1 MKGKIIMKKFLAI
14 LVAAA
19 MLLALAACTGG
30 NSDNETTAPEAK
42 GPETALALLEEVWK
56 TYGED
61 EKFAA
66 AGGDGSEENSRSD
79 APGNF
84 GITDAETLDTMLGFP
99 QDSVDLIDNAASLMH
114 MMNQNTFTCGAYRV
128 KNSSD
133 IDALAAKLKD
143 NILARRWMCGFPE
156 KLVIVAVGD
165 YVLSYFGNGETV
177 DLFTAKLTAVYTD
190 ARQIS
195 DTPIE

>member
-1 MKGKIIMKKFLAI
+1 MKKLTAI
-14 LVAAA
+14 LLVLA
-19 MLLALAACTGG
+19 MLLAFAACTG
-30 NSDNETTAPEAK
+30 SKDDTTTEGKSEPA
-42 GPETALALLEEVWK
+42 GPASALALLEEVWK
-56 TYGED
+56 TYAED

-66 AGGDGSEENSRSD
+66 AGGDGTEENSRSD
-79 APGNF
+79 APGKF
-84 GITDAETLDTMLGFP
+84 GISDAETLDSMLGFP
-99 QDSVDLIDNAASLMH
+99 KDSVALIDDAASLMH
-114 MMNQNTFTCGAYRV
+114 MMNQNTFTCGAYHV
-128 KNSSD
+128 ANSSD
-133 IDALAAKLKD
+133 VDALAAKLKD

-177 DLFTAKLTAVYTD
+177 DLFTAKLTAVYSD

>member
-1 MKGKIIMKKFLAI
+1 MKKFFAI
-14 LVAAA
+14 LLAAA
-19 MLLALAACTGG
+19 MLLSFAACMGDKT
-30 NSDNETTAPEAK
+30 DNETTAPEAK

-56 TYGED
+56 TYGEE

-66 AGGDGSEENSRSD
+66 AGGDGTEENSRSD

-84 GITDAETLDTMLGFP
+84 GISDAETLDSMLGFP
-99 QDSVDLIDNAASLMH
+99 QDSVDMIDNAASLMH
-114 MMNQNTFTCGAYRV
+114 MMNQNTFTCGAYHL

-177 DLFTAKLTAVYTD
+177 DLFTAKLTSAFAE

>member
-1 MKGKIIMKKFLAI
+1 MKKLTAI
-14 LVAAA
+14 LLVLAMAVA
-19 MLLALAACTGG
+19 LVACTGG
-30 NSDNETTAPEAK
+30 KTDSETTAPEAN

-56 TYGED
+56 TYAEE

-66 AGGDGSEENSRSD
+66 AGGDSTEENSRSD
-79 APGNF
+79 APGKF
-84 GITDAETLDTMLGFP
+84 GISDAETLDSMLGFP
-99 QDSVDLIDNAASLMH
+99 QDSVTLIDDAASLMH
-114 MMNQNTFTCGAYRV
+114 MMNQNTFTCGAYHV
-128 KNSSD
+128 ANSSD
-133 IDALAAKLKD
+133 IDTLAAKLKD

-177 DLFTAKLTAVYTD
+177 DLFTAKLTAVYSD